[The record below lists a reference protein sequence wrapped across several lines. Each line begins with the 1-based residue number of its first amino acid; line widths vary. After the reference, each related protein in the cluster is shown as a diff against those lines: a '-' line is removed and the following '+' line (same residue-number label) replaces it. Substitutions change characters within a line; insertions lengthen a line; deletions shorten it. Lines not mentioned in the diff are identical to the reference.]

1 MPMTY
6 DDVDDDEVQEDDVE
20 DDDPEDDDVEEDE
33 DTDDNAEGEVESDD
47 VQKEEDE
54 DDVDDFNV
62 AEGDERIMLV
72 VLVLRRMR
80 WKLMMLRISGQGGG
94 KCPTPGPTLCRSL
107 RNRDALGQLRR
118 SYRKSAS
125 AQNCDTDFA
134 QACAL
139 EMHAR
144 NFARATLR

>member
-1 MPMTY
+1 M
-6 DDVDDDEVQEDDVE
+6 QEDDIE

-54 DDVDDFNV
+54 DDVDDLNV

-80 WKLMMLRISGQGGG
+80 WKLMMLRIF
-94 KCPTPGPTLCRSL
+94 RS
-107 RNRDALGQLRR
+107 RGRKMPNTGTHAL
-118 SYRKSAS
+118 
-125 AQNCDTDFA
+125 
-134 QACAL
+134 
-139 EMHAR
+139 
-144 NFARATLR
+144 